1 MTSQASNLLDTV
13 DEMLLD
19 AGQGQDTELRAAL
32 LSLGSLASVPAP
44 TPNAQL
50 AALLGSRTEELS
62 WRRRLRRH
70 RTTIVSLT
78 VVAGMGLGVTGVAAS
93 ASRPAEKAS
102 VSVQDLLEDWTPSW
116 SLPGLPVAAP
126 GTGLV
131 LEPELEPE
139 LGPSGQDA
147 AADPG
152 AAGAVGAQQESPT
165 GKVPDWAAA
174 PDKSPGAAGKT
185 GADDGGADA
194 RHAPG
199 SAAPGSVA
207 PGSVE
212 AGTESAGTEAKV
224 PAQAGTLPDTTEAV
238 PTAEETARQALEKS
252 GKLLSAVVPERAVPE
267 EAASGEPRNEPAKKS
282 GTLKNA
288 DPGAKWLKKFS
299 R

>member
-131 LEPELEPE
+131 LEPEL
-139 LGPSGQDA
+139 GPSGQDA

-199 SAAPGSVA
+199 PTA

-224 PAQAGTLPDTTEAV
+224 PAQAGTLPDPTEAV
-238 PTAEETARQALEKS
+238 ATAEETARQALEKS
-252 GKLLSAVVPERAVPE
+252 GKLLSAVVPEQAVPE
-267 EAASGEPRNEPAKKS
+267 EAASGGPRNEPAKKS